1 MKLTREQAKGVEENL
16 NKAGLKCRAYV
27 GMSYWHPFIYEAID
41 QIVKDGF
48 EQIVAVSLFP
58 QYSAATSGACL
69 MELQSILK
77 KQTSHLNE
85 VVIQSWHDDPGYL
98 DALAAS
104 IKEGLDKMGDNPTI
118 LFSAHGLPED
128 FVAKGD
134 PYPKHL
140 EETIKGVLERLDKVE
155 WQLAY
160 QSRSGPVK
168 WMDPQ
173 TEDIITELGDKG
185 VKDLLVVPISFVSDH
200 VETLYEIDIM
210 YKKLAEEHGI
220 TRFVRS
226 QSLNSSSLFIKALAG
241 IVKKKLSK

>member
-41 QIVKDGF
+41 QIVKDGY
-48 EQIVAVSLFP
+48 EQVVAVSLFP

-69 MELQSILK
+69 MELQSVVK
-77 KQTSHLNE
+77 KKASHLKE
-85 VVIQSWHDDPGYL
+85 AVIQSWHDDPGYL

-104 IKEGLDKMGDNPTI
+104 IKEGLEKTGDNPTI

-128 FVAKGD
+128 FVARGD
-134 PYPKHL
+134 PYPQHL
-140 EETIKGVLERLDKVE
+140 EETIKGVLERLDKVK

-173 TEDIITELGDKG
+173 TEDVIAELGDKG

-210 YKKLAEEHGI
+210 YGKLAEEHGI

-226 QSLNSSSLFIKALAG
+226 ESLNSSSLFIEALAG
-241 IVKKKLSK
+241 IVKKKLSE